1 MLKVTPKWYT
11 VFQTFIHKAI
21 GGTLHRQIQNGS
33 FLENKS
39 MTTKLPIIDNSVKV
53 NVVKQGTVYI
63 CNSFLHLLM
72 FKQQKTSDS
81 EAKITVVCRESL
93 SAGVPGKLCCTLS
106 NSSLVQLVTSGRIS
120 GLFMFHL
127 PLHEAFWLLLIKAL
141 KSTFPII
148 ISISESTTRFT
159 TSKKFSNKFVP
170 LG

>member
-1 MLKVTPKWYT
+1 
-11 VFQTFIHKAI
+11 
-21 GGTLHRQIQNGS
+21 
-33 FLENKS
+33 
-39 MTTKLPIIDNSVKV
+39 
-53 NVVKQGTVYI
+53 
-63 CNSFLHLLM
+63 M

-159 TSKKFSNKFVP
+159 TSINLSLLDKMMKIFHLFWHDRDNYLSRFVLDSDLTP
-170 LG
+170 T